1 VIQNQLIK
9 ILLLLLFSIS
19 FNSTVSAAAQLL
31 PVQVEGAN
39 DKLCFIGEVKG
50 RSYVKIELHPIKSSG
65 EFVSD
70 DNELLKYKGTYY
82 ESASAR
88 KYVLTAVFSADD
100 RSWTFRCFNSSNRQV
115 FIFKGKQKQDG
126 DIEGTWHS
134 KFKSYAFYLRTQ

>member
-1 VIQNQLIK
+1 MIHNPLIK
-9 ILLLLLFSIS
+9 ILLLLLFSVS
-19 FNSTVSAAAQLL
+19 FNSKLSAAQLF
-31 PVQVEGAN
+31 PVQVEGVN

-70 DNELLKYKGTYY
+70 DNELLKYQGTYY

-100 RSWTFRCFNSSNRQV
+100 RSWTFRCFNSSNHQV

-134 KFKSYAFYLRTQ
+134 KFKSYAFYLRPQ